1 MQHHRSRLKLQIN
14 HKKQQIAVIICSS
27 EEPAAESHEQPHS
40 NRKPVFSKKFRSLPY
55 RSICQH
61 DGIMWSRNHRTGRHR
76 LSASHAPR
84 KQERVLYFKHA
95 RAASFSRWP
104 QNRSAPDPPPHALTS
119 QHVTEHARTHARND
133 ARSFECKEGLR
144 WRDHRHSKRSTIRT
158 VCTIP
163 PSLLHPPWRRG
174 TTAGTQV
181 YILLLVYILL
191 VSMYVWWGKK
201 IKKNLCLKTRK
212 MLEWLQKINKIK

>member
-119 QHVTEHARTHARND
+119 QHVTEHARTQWCSQFWMQGRFAVT
-133 ARSFECKEGLR
+133 RSSSQQEE
-144 WRDHRHSKRSTIRT
+144 HNSHSLHN
-158 VCTIP
+158 
-163 PSLLHPPWRRG
+163 PSLIASSAMETRHNRWNTGL
-174 TTAGTQV
+174 
-181 YILLLVYILL
+181 YIIISIHSTCLNVCMMRKENQEKF
-191 VSMYVWWGKK
+191 VFKN
-201 IKKNLCLKTRK
+201 KKNVRMVAK
-212 MLEWLQKINKIK
+212 NKIK